1 MYKIINLRLLTII
14 FLGDALFGHMINV
27 VKVFNIL
34 PVSPLTITKLIRQE
48 HETALKS

>member
-1 MYKIINLRLLTII
+1 MNKIINELTII
-14 FLGDALFGHMINV
+14 FLGDVLCGHIINV

-34 PVSPLTITKLIRQE
+34 PVSPRTIIKLIRQE

>member
-1 MYKIINLRLLTII
+1 MSIHKIINPLTII
-14 FLGDALFGHMINV
+14 FLGDELLGHIIKV